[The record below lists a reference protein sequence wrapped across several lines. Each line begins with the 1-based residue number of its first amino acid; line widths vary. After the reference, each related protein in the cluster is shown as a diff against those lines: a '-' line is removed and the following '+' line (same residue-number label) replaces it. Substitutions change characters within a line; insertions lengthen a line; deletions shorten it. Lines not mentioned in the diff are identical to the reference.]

1 MFDTVTIS
9 QNWTRTLLICIEL
22 KPNTGDARV
31 EGDLAPR
38 KVISLCPILQQ
49 TLLHSENVWKS
60 TCSALFCFLRF
71 RQLDLPAPRQKRI
84 LHGTCKWDRVFQMCY
99 AYKLSGHPLEEQ
111 LQSPKIVFGFLG
123 LSTPGVSECF
133 LYSQIS
139 AFAGY
144 DIHRNTTRNPG
155 RSVTG
160 LWKHSK
166 TALVICHWTLAPW

>member
-22 KPNTGDARV
+22 KPNTGDTHV
-31 EGDLAPR
+31 EGDLTPR
-38 KVISLCPILQQ
+38 KVISLCPVLQQ
-49 TLLHSENVWKS
+49 MLLQSEHVWKS

-111 LQSPKIVFGFLG
+111 LQSPKMVFAFLR
-123 LSTPGVSECF
+123 LSQECF

-139 AFAGY
+139 AFAG
-144 DIHRNTTRNPG
+144 DDLNTTRNPG